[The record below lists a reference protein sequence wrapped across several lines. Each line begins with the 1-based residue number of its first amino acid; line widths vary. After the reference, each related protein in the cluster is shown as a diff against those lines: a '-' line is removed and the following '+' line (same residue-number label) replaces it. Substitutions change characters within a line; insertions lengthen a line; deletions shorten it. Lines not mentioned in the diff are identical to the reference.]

1 METKIFR
8 ISGKFRMGENLQ
20 IFTKEFRAVS
30 EESVIEKL
38 YTDLGSKHKV
48 KRNRISIDEIKEIKP
63 EEAENVYVKEM
74 SGV

>member
-8 ISGKFRMGENLQ
+8 ISGKFRMGEELQ

-30 EESVIEKL
+30 KESGIEKL

-48 KRNRISIDEIKEIKP
+48 KRNRIIIDKIKEITP
-63 EEAENVYVKEM
+63 EEAENVYVREM

>member
-8 ISGKFRMGENLQ
+8 ISGKFRMGEELQ

-30 EESVIEKL
+30 EESGIEKL

-48 KRNRISIDEIKEIKP
+48 KRNRIIIDKIKEIKP
-63 EEAENVYVKEM
+63 EEAENFYVKEM

>member
-8 ISGKFRMGENLQ
+8 ISGKFRMGEKLQ

-48 KRNRISIDEIKEIKP
+48 KRNRISIDEIKEITP
-63 EEAENVYVKEM
+63 EEAENFYVKEM

>member
-48 KRNRISIDEIKEIKP
+48 KRNRIIIDEIKEITP

>member
-8 ISGKFRMGENLQ
+8 ISGKFRMGEKLQ

-30 EESVIEKL
+30 EEGVIEKL

-48 KRNRISIDEIKEIKP
+48 KRNRISIDEIKVITP

>member
-8 ISGKFRMGENLQ
+8 ISGKFRMGEKLQ

-30 EESVIEKL
+30 EKSVIEKL

-48 KRNRISIDEIKEIKP
+48 KRNRISIDEMKEIKP
-63 EEAENVYVKEM
+63 EEAENFYVKEM

>member
-8 ISGKFRMGENLQ
+8 ISGKFRMGEKLQ

-48 KRNRISIDEIKEIKP
+48 KRNRISIDKITVIKP
-63 EEAENVYVKEM
+63 EEAENFYVKEM

>member
-1 METKIFR
+1 MEIKIFR
-8 ISGKFRMGENLQ
+8 ISGKFRMGEELQ

-30 EESVIEKL
+30 KENGLEKL

-48 KRNRISIDEIKEIKP
+48 KRNRIIIDEIKEIKP

>member
-48 KRNRISIDEIKEIKP
+48 KRNRIIIDEIKEIKP